1 MIRVFIVDDHEIIRF
16 GIAQLLALESDIEVV
31 GEAATVAEALATI
44 DPAEPDVAILDVRL
58 PDGSGLELCRSL
70 RSSSPGVACLIL
82 TAYDDNDTAVAAV
95 LAGASGYRLKG
106 TRGSGIVSDIRALAA
121 GRSVISPAVAA
132 LASRRA
138 PAVDL
143 DDPRYGA
150 LIERERQVLEGVA
163 RGLSNQQ
170 IGDELGITEKTV
182 KNYVSGL
189 LTKLGMRRRTQAAVY
204 QLQRVK
210 AGELTRHRQG

>member
-16 GIAQLLALESDIEVV
+16 GIVQLLALESDIEVV

-44 DPAEPDVAILDVRL
+44 GRAEPDVAILDVRL
-58 PDGSGLELCRSL
+58 PDGSGLELCRML

-82 TAYDDNDTAVAAV
+82 TAYDDNDTAVGAV

-132 LASRRA
+132 LARRA
-138 PAVDL
+138 PAADL

-150 LIERERQVLEGVA
+150 LIERERQVLEGLA
-163 RGLSNQQ
+163 RGMSNKQ

-204 QLQRVK
+204 QLQRESKRVS
-210 AGELTRHRQG
+210 